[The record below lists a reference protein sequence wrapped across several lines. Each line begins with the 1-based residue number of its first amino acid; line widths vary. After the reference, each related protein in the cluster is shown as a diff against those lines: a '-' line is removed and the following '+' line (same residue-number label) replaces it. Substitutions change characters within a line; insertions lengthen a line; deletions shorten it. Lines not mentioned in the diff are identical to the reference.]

1 MYKKQKNKN
10 VFRYLRI
17 FITKNLV
24 IAFML
29 VALIGNTQ
37 VLYLKNKYL
46 KIYKDDKSIISAM
59 AVVVKGPSEGEY
71 NYKYTVK
78 ARTGKYKNK
87 KFIVYINKKNKKLL
101 EYGDLVEIKGEYS
114 APEVARNYK
123 GFDYSQYLKTLNIYG
138 TIKVEEAKIIN
149 KNQLSPILISINN
162 IKEKMID
169 NANRNMPKR
178 TANLLLGILIGER
191 DNIQEDII
199 ESFRT
204 ANLSHILAVSGAHT
218 SYIILGITYLI
229 SKSKTPK
236 RIGYIITI
244 IILLIFIIITGASYS
259 VVRACIMAI
268 VVIGA
273 KICYRKE
280 NFFTSICISL
290 IIILIQNPFA
300 INDIGLKLSFMG
312 TAGIVIFNKSITN
325 FFIKLKIKQK
335 IAEALSV
342 TFSAQLMIMPITILN
357 FNTISLTFFIS
368 NILASPLLGIIIIF
382 GFISIFIS
390 SILNP
395 ISKILFLILHIF
407 LELLILVSKVTEKI
421 PGSSILVKTPNILFA
436 IVYYI
441 LILFFNYFFVIK
453 QNPTRRFHKKII
465 KIITIKNIKNTVK
478 VIVVVFLIMLLLTRI
493 VRIINPTLKIYFID
507 VGQGDS
513 TLIVTPKNKKILID
527 GGEGKTNVLFQY
539 LLDRRIN
546 KIDYIII
553 SHFDSDH
560 CNGLIEIIEKMRVE
574 NIVMSK
580 QSKESEEYKKILEII
595 KQKNIKVSSV
605 KAEDKIIIEK
615 NLYIKIL
622 NPAEKFE
629 FQDLNNNAIVAK
641 LVYKNF
647 SMLFTGDIE
656 KAEES
661 LAKKY
666 KNELKSTILKVAH
679 HGSKTS
685 TSEEFLKYVEPQIA
699 LIGVGK
705 NNEFGHPNQIT
716 IERLKSIRSQNI

>member
-1 MYKKQKNKN
+1 
-10 VFRYLRI
+10 
-17 FITKNLV
+17 
-24 IAFML
+24 ML

-46 KIYKDDKSIISAM
+46 EIYKDDKSIISAT
-59 AVVVKGPSEGEY
+59 AVVIKGPSEGEY

-101 EYGDLVEIKGEYS
+101 EYGDLIEIKGEYS
-114 APEVARNYK
+114 APEVARSYK

-138 TIKVEEAKIIN
+138 TIKVEESKIIN

-244 IILLIFIIITGASYS
+244 INLLIFIIITGASYS

-395 ISKILFLILHIF
+395 ISKVLFLILHIF

-465 KIITIKNIKNTVK
+465 KIITIKKIKNGFK
-478 VIVVVFLIMLLLTRI
+478 VIAVVFLIMLLLTRI

-615 NLYIKIL
+615 NLYTKIL

-656 KAEES
+656 KAEEN

-699 LIGVGK
+699 LIGVGE
-705 NNEFGHPNQIT
+705 NNKFGHPNQIT
-716 IERLKSIRSQNI
+716 IEKLKNIRSQNI

>member
-1 MYKKQKNKN
+1 
-10 VFRYLRI
+10 
-17 FITKNLV
+17 
-24 IAFML
+24 ML

-46 KIYKDDKSIISAM
+46 EIYKDDKSIISAT
-59 AVVVKGPSEGEY
+59 AVVIKGPSEGEY

-101 EYGDLVEIKGEYS
+101 EYGDLIEIKGEYS

-138 TIKVEEAKIIN
+138 TIKVEESKIIN

-244 IILLIFIIITGASYS
+244 INLLIFIIITGASYS

-465 KIITIKNIKNTVK
+465 KIITIKNIKNAFK
-478 VIVVVFLIMLLLTRI
+478 VIAVVFLIILLLTRI

-539 LLDRRIN
+539 VLDRRIN

-615 NLYIKIL
+615 NLYTKIL

-656 KAEES
+656 KAEEN

-699 LIGVGK
+699 LIGVGE
-705 NNEFGHPNQIT
+705 NNKFGHPNQIT
-716 IERLKSIRSQNI
+716 IEKLKNIRSQNI

>member
-1 MYKKQKNKN
+1 
-10 VFRYLRI
+10 
-17 FITKNLV
+17 
-24 IAFML
+24 ML

-46 KIYKDDKSIISAM
+46 EIYKDDKSIISAT
-59 AVVVKGPSEGEY
+59 AVVIKGPSEGEY

-101 EYGDLVEIKGEYS
+101 EYGDLIEIKGEYS

-138 TIKVEEAKIIN
+138 TIKVEESKIIN

-244 IILLIFIIITGASYS
+244 INLLIFIIITGASYS

-335 IAEALSV
+335 IAEVLSV

-453 QNPTRRFHKKII
+453 QNPTRIFHKKII
-465 KIITIKNIKNTVK
+465 KIITIKNIKNAFK
-478 VIVVVFLIMLLLTRI
+478 VIAVVFLIMLLLTRI

-580 QSKESEEYKKILEII
+580 QSKESGEYKKILEII

-615 NLYIKIL
+615 NLYTKIL

-656 KAEES
+656 KAEEN

-699 LIGVGK
+699 LIGVGE
-705 NNEFGHPNQIT
+705 NNKFGHPNQIT
-716 IERLKSIRSQNI
+716 IEKLKNIRSQNI

>member
-1 MYKKQKNKN
+1 
-10 VFRYLRI
+10 
-17 FITKNLV
+17 
-24 IAFML
+24 ML

-46 KIYKDDKSIISAM
+46 EIYKDDKNIISAT
-59 AVVVKGPSEGEY
+59 AVVIKGPSEGEY

-101 EYGDLVEIKGEYS
+101 EYGDLIEIKGEYS

-138 TIKVEEAKIIN
+138 TIKVEESKIIN

-244 IILLIFIIITGASYS
+244 INLLIFIIITGASYS

-465 KIITIKNIKNTVK
+465 KIITIKNIKNAFK
-478 VIVVVFLIMLLLTRI
+478 VIAVVFLIILLLTRI

-615 NLYIKIL
+615 NLYTKIL

-656 KAEES
+656 KAEEN

-685 TSEEFLKYVEPQIA
+685 TSEEFLKYIEPQIA
-699 LIGVGK
+699 LIGVGE
-705 NNEFGHPNQIT
+705 NNKFGHPNQIT
-716 IERLKSIRSQNI
+716 IEKLKNIRSQNI

>member
-1 MYKKQKNKN
+1 
-10 VFRYLRI
+10 
-17 FITKNLV
+17 
-24 IAFML
+24 ML

-46 KIYKDDKSIISAM
+46 EIYKDDKSIISAT
-59 AVVVKGPSEGEY
+59 AVVIKGPSEGEY

-101 EYGDLVEIKGEYS
+101 EYGDLIEIKGEYS

-138 TIKVEEAKIIN
+138 TIKVEESKIIN

-244 IILLIFIIITGASYS
+244 INLLIFIIITGASYS

-441 LILFFNYFFVIK
+441 LILLFNYFFVIK

-465 KIITIKNIKNTVK
+465 KIITIKNIKNAFK
-478 VIVVVFLIMLLLTRI
+478 VIAVVFLIMLLLTRI

-615 NLYIKIL
+615 NLYTKIL

-656 KAEES
+656 KAEEN

-685 TSEEFLKYVEPQIA
+685 TSEKFLKYVEPQIA
-699 LIGVGK
+699 LIGVGE
-705 NNEFGHPNQIT
+705 NNKFGHPNQIT
-716 IERLKSIRSQNI
+716 IEKLKNIRSQNI

>member
-1 MYKKQKNKN
+1 
-10 VFRYLRI
+10 
-17 FITKNLV
+17 
-24 IAFML
+24 ML

-46 KIYKDDKSIISAM
+46 EIYKDDKSIISAT
-59 AVVVKGPSEGEY
+59 AVVIKGPSEGEY

-101 EYGDLVEIKGEYS
+101 EYGDLIKIKGEYS

-138 TIKVEEAKIIN
+138 TIKVEESKIIN

-244 IILLIFIIITGASYS
+244 INLLIFIIITGASYS

-615 NLYIKIL
+615 NLYTKIL

-656 KAEES
+656 KAEEN

-699 LIGVGK
+699 LIGVGE
-705 NNEFGHPNQIT
+705 NNKFGHPNQIT
-716 IERLKSIRSQNI
+716 IEKLKNIRSQNI

>member
-1 MYKKQKNKN
+1 
-10 VFRYLRI
+10 
-17 FITKNLV
+17 
-24 IAFML
+24 ML

-46 KIYKDDKSIISAM
+46 EIYKDDKSIISAT
-59 AVVVKGPSEGEY
+59 AVVIKGPSEGEY

-101 EYGDLVEIKGEYS
+101 EYGNLIEIKGEYS

-138 TIKVEEAKIIN
+138 TIKVEESKIIN

-229 SKSKTPK
+229 SKSKRPK

-244 IILLIFIIITGASYS
+244 INLLIFIIITGASYS

-421 PGSSILVKTPNILFA
+421 PGSSILVRTPNILFA

-465 KIITIKNIKNTVK
+465 KIITIKNIKNAFK
-478 VIVVVFLIMLLLTRI
+478 VIAVVFLIMLLLTRI

-656 KAEES
+656 KAEEN

-699 LIGVGK
+699 LIGVGE
-705 NNEFGHPNQIT
+705 NNKFGHPNQIT
-716 IERLKSIRSQNI
+716 IEKLKNIRSQNI

>member
-1 MYKKQKNKN
+1 
-10 VFRYLRI
+10 
-17 FITKNLV
+17 
-24 IAFML
+24 ML

-46 KIYKDDKSIISAM
+46 EIYKDDKNIISAT
-59 AVVVKGPSEGEY
+59 AVVIKGPSEGEY

-101 EYGDLVEIKGEYS
+101 EYGDLIEIKGEYS

-138 TIKVEEAKIIN
+138 TIKVEESKIIN

-244 IILLIFIIITGASYS
+244 INLLIFIIITGASYS

-395 ISKILFLILHIF
+395 ISKILFLIIHIF

-465 KIITIKNIKNTVK
+465 KIITIKNIKNAFK
-478 VIVVVFLIMLLLTRI
+478 VIAVVFLIILLLTRI

-615 NLYIKIL
+615 NLYTKIL

-656 KAEES
+656 KAEEN

-699 LIGVGK
+699 LIGVGE
-705 NNEFGHPNQIT
+705 NNKFGHPNQIT
-716 IERLKSIRSQNI
+716 IEKLKNIRSQNI

>member
-1 MYKKQKNKN
+1 
-10 VFRYLRI
+10 
-17 FITKNLV
+17 
-24 IAFML
+24 ML
-29 VALIGNTQ
+29 VALIGNSQ

-244 IILLIFIIITGASYS
+244 IILLIFIMITGASYS

-527 GGEGKTNVLFQY
+527 GGEEKTNVLFQY

-595 KQKNIKVSSV
+595 KHKNIKVSSV

-705 NNEFGHPNQIT
+705 NNKFGHPNQIT

>member
-1 MYKKQKNKN
+1 
-10 VFRYLRI
+10 
-17 FITKNLV
+17 
-24 IAFML
+24 ML

-46 KIYKDDKSIISAM
+46 EIYKDDKSIISAT
-59 AVVVKGPSEGEY
+59 AVVIKGPSEGEY

-101 EYGDLVEIKGEYS
+101 EYGDLIEIKGEYS

-244 IILLIFIIITGASYS
+244 INLLIFIIITGASYS

-465 KIITIKNIKNTVK
+465 KIITIKNIKNAFK
-478 VIVVVFLIMLLLTRI
+478 VIAVVFLIILLLTRI

-615 NLYIKIL
+615 NLYTKIL

-656 KAEES
+656 KAEEN

-699 LIGVGK
+699 LIGVGE
-705 NNEFGHPNQIT
+705 NNKFGHPNQIT
-716 IERLKSIRSQNI
+716 IEKLKNIRSQNI

>member
-1 MYKKQKNKN
+1 
-10 VFRYLRI
+10 
-17 FITKNLV
+17 
-24 IAFML
+24 ML

-46 KIYKDDKSIISAM
+46 EIYKDDKSIISAT
-59 AVVVKGPSEGEY
+59 AVVIKGPSEGEY

-101 EYGDLVEIKGEYS
+101 EYGDLIEIKGEYS

-138 TIKVEEAKIIN
+138 TIKVEESKIIN

-244 IILLIFIIITGASYS
+244 INLLIFIIITGASYS

-465 KIITIKNIKNTVK
+465 KIITIKNIKNAFK
-478 VIVVVFLIMLLLTRI
+478 VIAVVFLIMLLLTRI

-615 NLYIKIL
+615 NLYTKIL

-647 SMLFTGDIE
+647 NMLFTGDIE
-656 KAEES
+656 KAEEN

-699 LIGVGK
+699 LIGVGE
-705 NNEFGHPNQIT
+705 NNKFGHPNQIT
-716 IERLKSIRSQNI
+716 IEKLKNIRSQNI

>member
-1 MYKKQKNKN
+1 
-10 VFRYLRI
+10 
-17 FITKNLV
+17 
-24 IAFML
+24 ML

-46 KIYKDDKSIISAM
+46 EIYKDDKSIISAT
-59 AVVVKGPSEGEY
+59 AVVIKGPSEGEY

-101 EYGDLVEIKGEYS
+101 EYGDLIEIKGEYY

-138 TIKVEEAKIIN
+138 TIKVEESKIIN

-244 IILLIFIIITGASYS
+244 INLLIFIIITGASYS

-335 IAEALSV
+335 IAEVLSV

-465 KIITIKNIKNTVK
+465 KIITIKNIKNAFK
-478 VIVVVFLIMLLLTRI
+478 VIAVVFLIMLLLTRI

-615 NLYIKIL
+615 NLYTKIL

-656 KAEES
+656 KAEEN

-699 LIGVGK
+699 LIGVGE
-705 NNEFGHPNQIT
+705 NNKFGHPNQIT
-716 IERLKSIRSQNI
+716 IEKLKNIRSQNI

>member
-1 MYKKQKNKN
+1 
-10 VFRYLRI
+10 
-17 FITKNLV
+17 
-24 IAFML
+24 ML

-46 KIYKDDKSIISAM
+46 EIYKDDKSIISAT
-59 AVVVKGPSEGEY
+59 AVVIKGPSEGEY

-101 EYGDLVEIKGEYS
+101 EYGDLIEIKGEYS

-138 TIKVEEAKIIN
+138 TIKVEESKIIN

-244 IILLIFIIITGASYS
+244 INLLIFIIITGASYS

-465 KIITIKNIKNTVK
+465 KIITIKNIKNAFK
-478 VIVVVFLIMLLLTRI
+478 VIAVVFLIMLLLTRI

-527 GGEGKTNVLFQY
+527 GGEGKSNVLFQY

-560 CNGLIEIIEKMRVE
+560 CYWLIEIIEKMRVE

-615 NLYIKIL
+615 NLYTKIL

-656 KAEES
+656 KAEEN

-699 LIGVGK
+699 LIGVGE
-705 NNEFGHPNQIT
+705 NNKFGHPNQIT
-716 IERLKSIRSQNI
+716 IEKLKNIRSQNI

>member
-1 MYKKQKNKN
+1 
-10 VFRYLRI
+10 
-17 FITKNLV
+17 
-24 IAFML
+24 ML

-46 KIYKDDKSIISAM
+46 EIYKDDKSIISAT
-59 AVVVKGPSEGEY
+59 AVVIKGPSEGEY

-101 EYGDLVEIKGEYS
+101 EYGDLIEIKGEYS

-138 TIKVEEAKIIN
+138 TIKVEESKIIN

-244 IILLIFIIITGASYS
+244 INLLIFIIITGASYS

-465 KIITIKNIKNTVK
+465 KIITIKNIKNGFK
-478 VIVVVFLIMLLLTRI
+478 VIAVVFLIMLLLTRI

-615 NLYIKIL
+615 NLYTKIL

-656 KAEES
+656 KAEEN

-699 LIGVGK
+699 LIGVGE
-705 NNEFGHPNQIT
+705 NNKFGHPNQIT
-716 IERLKSIRSQNI
+716 IEKLKNIRSQNI

>member
-1 MYKKQKNKN
+1 
-10 VFRYLRI
+10 
-17 FITKNLV
+17 
-24 IAFML
+24 ML

-46 KIYKDDKSIISAM
+46 EIYKDDKSIISAT
-59 AVVVKGPSEGEY
+59 AVVIKGPSEGEY

-78 ARTGKYKNK
+78 ARIGKYKNK

-101 EYGDLVEIKGEYS
+101 EYGDLIEIKGEYS

-138 TIKVEEAKIIN
+138 TIKVEESKIIN

-244 IILLIFIIITGASYS
+244 INLLIFIIITGASYS

-395 ISKILFLILHIF
+395 ISKVLFLILHIF

-465 KIITIKNIKNTVK
+465 KIITIKNIKNAFK
-478 VIVVVFLIMLLLTRI
+478 VIAVVFLIMLLLTRI

-615 NLYIKIL
+615 NLYTKIL

-641 LVYKNF
+641 LVYKDF

-656 KAEES
+656 KAEEN

-699 LIGVGK
+699 LIGVGE
-705 NNEFGHPNQIT
+705 NNKFGHPNQIT
-716 IERLKSIRSQNI
+716 IEKLKNIRSQNI

>member
-1 MYKKQKNKN
+1 
-10 VFRYLRI
+10 
-17 FITKNLV
+17 
-24 IAFML
+24 ML

-46 KIYKDDKSIISAM
+46 EIYKDDKSIISAT
-59 AVVVKGPSEGEY
+59 AVVIKGPSEGEY

-101 EYGDLVEIKGEYS
+101 EYGDLIEIKGEYS

-138 TIKVEEAKIIN
+138 TIKVEESEIIN

-244 IILLIFIIITGASYS
+244 INLLIFIIITGASYS

-465 KIITIKNIKNTVK
+465 KIITIKNIKNAFK
-478 VIVVVFLIMLLLTRI
+478 VIAVVFLIMLLLTRI

-615 NLYIKIL
+615 NLYTKIL

-656 KAEES
+656 KAEEN

-699 LIGVGK
+699 LIGVGE
-705 NNEFGHPNQIT
+705 NNKFGHPNQIT
-716 IERLKSIRSQNI
+716 IEKLKNIRSQNI

>member
-1 MYKKQKNKN
+1 
-10 VFRYLRI
+10 
-17 FITKNLV
+17 
-24 IAFML
+24 ML

-37 VLYLKNKYL
+37 VLYFKNKYL
-46 KIYKDDKSIISAM
+46 EIYKDDKSIISAT
-59 AVVVKGPSEGEY
+59 AVVIKGPSEGEY

-101 EYGDLVEIKGEYS
+101 EYGDLIEIKGEYS
-114 APEVARNYK
+114 APEVARSYK

-138 TIKVEEAKIIN
+138 TIKVEESKIIN

-244 IILLIFIIITGASYS
+244 INLLIFIIITGASYS

-395 ISKILFLILHIF
+395 ISKVLFLILHIF

-465 KIITIKNIKNTVK
+465 KIITIKNIKNGFK
-478 VIVVVFLIMLLLTRI
+478 VIAVVFLIMLLLTRI

-615 NLYIKIL
+615 NLYTKIL

-656 KAEES
+656 KAEEN

-699 LIGVGK
+699 LIGVGE
-705 NNEFGHPNQIT
+705 NNKFGHPNQIT
-716 IERLKSIRSQNI
+716 IEKLKNIRSQNI

>member
-1 MYKKQKNKN
+1 
-10 VFRYLRI
+10 
-17 FITKNLV
+17 
-24 IAFML
+24 ML

-101 EYGDLVEIKGEYS
+101 EYGDLVKIKGEYS

-300 INDIGLKLSFMG
+300 INDIGVKLSFMG

-493 VRIINPTLKIYFID
+493 VRIINPTFKIYFID

-705 NNEFGHPNQIT
+705 NNKFGHPNQIT
-716 IERLKSIRSQNI
+716 IEKLKNIRSQNI

>member
-1 MYKKQKNKN
+1 
-10 VFRYLRI
+10 
-17 FITKNLV
+17 
-24 IAFML
+24 ML

-46 KIYKDDKSIISAM
+46 EIYKDDKSIISAT
-59 AVVVKGPSEGEY
+59 AVVIKGPSEGEY

-101 EYGDLVEIKGEYS
+101 EYGDLIKIKGEYS

-138 TIKVEEAKIIN
+138 TIKVEESKIIN

-244 IILLIFIIITGASYS
+244 INLLIFIIITGASYS

-395 ISKILFLILHIF
+395 ISKVLFLILHIF

-465 KIITIKNIKNTVK
+465 KIITIKNIKNGFK
-478 VIVVVFLIMLLLTRI
+478 VIAVVFLIMLLLTRI

-615 NLYIKIL
+615 NLYTKIL

-656 KAEES
+656 KAEEN

-685 TSEEFLKYVEPQIA
+685 TSEGFLKYVEPQIA
-699 LIGVGK
+699 LIGVGE
-705 NNEFGHPNQIT
+705 NNKFGHPNQIT
-716 IERLKSIRSQNI
+716 IEKLKNIRS

>member
-1 MYKKQKNKN
+1 
-10 VFRYLRI
+10 
-17 FITKNLV
+17 
-24 IAFML
+24 ML

-101 EYGDLVEIKGEYS
+101 EYGDLIEIKGEYS

-138 TIKVEEAKIIN
+138 TIKVEESKIIN

-244 IILLIFIIITGASYS
+244 INLLIFIIITGASYS

-421 PGSSILVKTPNILFA
+421 PGSSILVRTPNILFA

-465 KIITIKNIKNTVK
+465 KIITIKNIKNAFK
-478 VIVVVFLIMLLLTRI
+478 VIAVVFLIMLLLTRI

-615 NLYIKIL
+615 NLYTKIL

-656 KAEES
+656 KAEEN

-699 LIGVGK
+699 LIGVGE
-705 NNEFGHPNQIT
+705 NNKFGHPNQIT
-716 IERLKSIRSQNI
+716 IEKLKNIRSQNI

>member
-1 MYKKQKNKN
+1 M
-10 VFRYLRI
+10 
-17 FITKNLV
+17 
-24 IAFML
+24 
-29 VALIGNTQ
+29 GNTQ

-46 KIYKDDKSIISAM
+46 EIYKDDKSIISAT
-59 AVVVKGPSEGEY
+59 AVVIKGPSEGEY

-101 EYGDLVEIKGEYS
+101 EYGNLIEIKGEYS

-138 TIKVEEAKIIN
+138 TIKVEESKIIN

-169 NANRNMPKR
+169 NANKNMPKR

-244 IILLIFIIITGASYS
+244 INLLIFIIITGASYS

-357 FNTISLTFFIS
+357 FNIISLTFFIS

-421 PGSSILVKTPNILFA
+421 PGSSILVRTPNILFA

-465 KIITIKNIKNTVK
+465 KIITIKNIKNAFK
-478 VIVVVFLIMLLLTRI
+478 VIAVVFLIMLLLTRI

-507 VGQGDS
+507 IGQGDS

-580 QSKESEEYKKILEII
+580 QSKESQEYKKILEII
-595 KQKNIKVSSV
+595 KQKNIKVSTV

-656 KAEES
+656 KAEEN

-699 LIGVGK
+699 LIGVGE
-705 NNEFGHPNQIT
+705 NNKFGHPNQIT
-716 IERLKSIRSQNI
+716 IEKLKNIRSQNI

>member
-1 MYKKQKNKN
+1 
-10 VFRYLRI
+10 
-17 FITKNLV
+17 
-24 IAFML
+24 ML

-46 KIYKDDKSIISAM
+46 EIYKDDKSIISAT
-59 AVVVKGPSEGEY
+59 AVVIKGPSEGEY

-101 EYGDLVEIKGEYS
+101 EYGDLIEIKGEYS

-138 TIKVEEAKIIN
+138 TIKVEESKIIN

-244 IILLIFIIITGASYS
+244 INLLIFIIITGASYS

-312 TAGIVIFNKSITN
+312 TAGIVIFNKSITI

-465 KIITIKNIKNTVK
+465 KIITIKNIKNAFK
-478 VIVVVFLIMLLLTRI
+478 VIAVVFLIILLLTRI

-605 KAEDKIIIEK
+605 KEEDKIIIEK
-615 NLYIKIL
+615 NLYTKIL

-656 KAEES
+656 KAEEN

-699 LIGVGK
+699 LIGVGE
-705 NNEFGHPNQIT
+705 NNKFGHPNQIT
-716 IERLKSIRSQNI
+716 IEKLKNIRSQNI

>member
-1 MYKKQKNKN
+1 
-10 VFRYLRI
+10 
-17 FITKNLV
+17 
-24 IAFML
+24 ML

-46 KIYKDDKSIISAM
+46 EIYKDDKSIISAT
-59 AVVVKGPSEGEY
+59 AVVIKGPSEGEY

-101 EYGDLVEIKGEYS
+101 EYGNLIEIKGEYS

-138 TIKVEEAKIIN
+138 TIKVEESKIIN

-244 IILLIFIIITGASYS
+244 INLLIFIIITGASYS

-357 FNTISLTFFIS
+357 FNIISLTFFIS

-465 KIITIKNIKNTVK
+465 KIITIKNIKNAFK
-478 VIVVVFLIMLLLTRI
+478 VIAVVFLIMLLLTRI

-656 KAEES
+656 KAEEN

-699 LIGVGK
+699 LIGVGE
-705 NNEFGHPNQIT
+705 NNKFGHPNQIT
-716 IERLKSIRSQNI
+716 IEKLKNIRSQNI

>member
-1 MYKKQKNKN
+1 
-10 VFRYLRI
+10 
-17 FITKNLV
+17 
-24 IAFML
+24 ML

-46 KIYKDDKSIISAM
+46 EIYKDDKSIISAT
-59 AVVVKGPSEGEY
+59 AVVIKGPSEGEY

-101 EYGDLVEIKGEYS
+101 EYGDLIEIKGEYS

-138 TIKVEEAKIIN
+138 TIKVEESKIIN

-244 IILLIFIIITGASYS
+244 INLLIFIIITGASYS

-395 ISKILFLILHIF
+395 ISKVLFLILHIF

-465 KIITIKNIKNTVK
+465 KIITIKNIKNAFK
-478 VIVVVFLIMLLLTRI
+478 VIAVVFLIMLLLTRI

-507 VGQGDS
+507 VGQVDS

-615 NLYIKIL
+615 NLYTKIL

-641 LVYKNF
+641 LVYKDF

-656 KAEES
+656 KAEEN

-699 LIGVGK
+699 LIGVGE
-705 NNEFGHPNQIT
+705 NNKFGHPNQIT
-716 IERLKSIRSQNI
+716 IEKLKNIRSQNI

>member
-1 MYKKQKNKN
+1 
-10 VFRYLRI
+10 
-17 FITKNLV
+17 
-24 IAFML
+24 ML

-244 IILLIFIIITGASYS
+244 INLLIFIIITGASYS

-493 VRIINPTLKIYFID
+493 VRIINPTFKIYFID

-580 QSKESEEYKKILEII
+580 QSRESEEYKKILEII

-699 LIGVGK
+699 LIGVGE
-705 NNEFGHPNQIT
+705 NNKFGHPNQIT
-716 IERLKSIRSQNI
+716 IEKLKNIRSQNI

>member
-1 MYKKQKNKN
+1 
-10 VFRYLRI
+10 
-17 FITKNLV
+17 
-24 IAFML
+24 ML

-46 KIYKDDKSIISAM
+46 EIYKDDKSIISAT
-59 AVVVKGPSEGEY
+59 AVVIKGPSEGEY

-101 EYGDLVEIKGEYS
+101 EYGDLIEIKGEYS

-138 TIKVEEAKIIN
+138 TIKVEESKIIN

-244 IILLIFIIITGASYS
+244 INLLIFIIITGASYS

-312 TAGIVIFNKSITN
+312 TAGIVILNKSITN

-357 FNTISLTFFIS
+357 FNIISLTFFIS

-421 PGSSILVKTPNILFA
+421 PGSSILVRTPNILFA

-465 KIITIKNIKNTVK
+465 KIITIKNIKNAFK
-478 VIVVVFLIMLLLTRI
+478 VIAVVFLIMLLLTRI

-656 KAEES
+656 KAEEN

-699 LIGVGK
+699 LIGVGE
-705 NNEFGHPNQIT
+705 NNKFGHPNQIT
-716 IERLKSIRSQNI
+716 IEKLKNIRSQNI

>member
-1 MYKKQKNKN
+1 
-10 VFRYLRI
+10 
-17 FITKNLV
+17 
-24 IAFML
+24 ML

-46 KIYKDDKSIISAM
+46 KIHKDDKSIISAM

-478 VIVVVFLIMLLLTRI
+478 AIAVVFLIMLLLTRI

-699 LIGVGK
+699 LIGVGE
-705 NNEFGHPNQIT
+705 NNKFGHPNQIT

>member
-1 MYKKQKNKN
+1 
-10 VFRYLRI
+10 
-17 FITKNLV
+17 
-24 IAFML
+24 ML

-493 VRIINPTLKIYFID
+493 VRIINPTFKIYFID

-580 QSKESEEYKKILEII
+580 QSRESEEYKKILEII

-699 LIGVGK
+699 LIGVGE
-705 NNEFGHPNQIT
+705 NNKFGHPNQIT
-716 IERLKSIRSQNI
+716 IEKLKNIRSQNI

>member
-1 MYKKQKNKN
+1 
-10 VFRYLRI
+10 
-17 FITKNLV
+17 
-24 IAFML
+24 ML

-87 KFIVYINKKNKKLL
+87 KFIVYINKKNKRLL

-162 IKEKMID
+162 IKEKVID

-244 IILLIFIIITGASYS
+244 IILLIFIMITGASYS

-605 KAEDKIIIEK
+605 KAEDKMIIEK

-705 NNEFGHPNQIT
+705 NNKFGHPNQIT

>member
-1 MYKKQKNKN
+1 
-10 VFRYLRI
+10 
-17 FITKNLV
+17 
-24 IAFML
+24 ML

-46 KIYKDDKSIISAM
+46 EIYKDDKSIISAT
-59 AVVVKGPSEGEY
+59 AVVIKGPSEGEY

-101 EYGDLVEIKGEYS
+101 EYGDLIEIKGEYS

-138 TIKVEEAKIIN
+138 TIKVEESEIIN

-244 IILLIFIIITGASYS
+244 INLLIFIIITGASYS

-465 KIITIKNIKNTVK
+465 KIITIKNIKNAFK
-478 VIVVVFLIMLLLTRI
+478 VIAVVFLIILLLTRI

-615 NLYIKIL
+615 NLYTKIL

-656 KAEES
+656 KAEEN

-699 LIGVGK
+699 LIGVGE
-705 NNEFGHPNQIT
+705 NNKFGHPNQIT
-716 IERLKSIRSQNI
+716 IEKLKDIRSQNI

>member
-1 MYKKQKNKN
+1 
-10 VFRYLRI
+10 
-17 FITKNLV
+17 
-24 IAFML
+24 ML

-101 EYGDLVEIKGEYS
+101 EYGDLIEIKGEYS

-138 TIKVEEAKIIN
+138 TIKVEESKIIN

-527 GGEGKTNVLFQY
+527 GGEEKTNVLFQY

>member
-1 MYKKQKNKN
+1 
-10 VFRYLRI
+10 
-17 FITKNLV
+17 
-24 IAFML
+24 ML

-46 KIYKDDKSIISAM
+46 EIYKDDKSIISAT
-59 AVVVKGPSEGEY
+59 AVVIKGPSEGEY

-101 EYGDLVEIKGEYS
+101 EYGDLIKIKGEYS

-138 TIKVEEAKIIN
+138 TIKVEESKIIN

-244 IILLIFIIITGASYS
+244 INLLIFIIITGASYS

-465 KIITIKNIKNTVK
+465 KIITIKNIKNGFK
-478 VIVVVFLIMLLLTRI
+478 VIAVVFLIILLLTRI

-580 QSKESEEYKKILEII
+580 QSKESEEYKKILESI

-656 KAEES
+656 KAEEN

-699 LIGVGK
+699 LIGVGE
-705 NNEFGHPNQIT
+705 NNKFGHPNQIT
-716 IERLKSIRSQNI
+716 IEKLKNIRSQNI

>member
-1 MYKKQKNKN
+1 
-10 VFRYLRI
+10 
-17 FITKNLV
+17 
-24 IAFML
+24 ML

-46 KIYKDDKSIISAM
+46 EIYKDDKSIISAT
-59 AVVVKGPSEGEY
+59 AVVIKGPSEGEY

-101 EYGDLVEIKGEYS
+101 EYGDLIEIKGEYS

-138 TIKVEEAKIIN
+138 TIKVEESKIIN

-244 IILLIFIIITGASYS
+244 INLLIFIIITGASYS

-465 KIITIKNIKNTVK
+465 KIITIKNIKNAFK
-478 VIVVVFLIMLLLTRI
+478 VIAVVFLIILLLTRI

-527 GGEGKTNVLFQY
+527 GGAGKTNVLFQY

-615 NLYIKIL
+615 NLYTKIL

-656 KAEES
+656 KAEEN

-685 TSEEFLKYVEPQIA
+685 TSEKFLKYVEPQIA
-699 LIGVGK
+699 LIGVGE
-705 NNEFGHPNQIT
+705 NNKFGHPNQIT
-716 IERLKSIRSQNI
+716 IEKLKNIRSQNI

>member
-1 MYKKQKNKN
+1 
-10 VFRYLRI
+10 
-17 FITKNLV
+17 
-24 IAFML
+24 ML

-244 IILLIFIIITGASYS
+244 IILLIFIIITDASYS

-312 TAGIVIFNKSITN
+312 TAGIIIFNKSITN

-615 NLYIKIL
+615 NLYTKIL

-656 KAEES
+656 KAEEN

-699 LIGVGK
+699 LIGVGE
-705 NNEFGHPNQIT
+705 NNKFGHPNQIT
-716 IERLKSIRSQNI
+716 IEKLKDIRSQNI

>member
-1 MYKKQKNKN
+1 
-10 VFRYLRI
+10 
-17 FITKNLV
+17 
-24 IAFML
+24 ML

-46 KIYKDDKSIISAM
+46 EIYKDDKSIISAT
-59 AVVVKGPSEGEY
+59 AVVIKGPSEGEY

-101 EYGDLVEIKGEYS
+101 EYGDLIEIKGEYS

-138 TIKVEEAKIIN
+138 TIKVEESKIIN

-244 IILLIFIIITGASYS
+244 INLLIFIIITGASYS

-395 ISKILFLILHIF
+395 ISKVLFLILHIF

-465 KIITIKNIKNTVK
+465 KIITIKNIKNAFK
-478 VIVVVFLIMLLLTRI
+478 VIAVVFLIMLLLTRI

-615 NLYIKIL
+615 NLYTKIL

-641 LVYKNF
+641 LVYKDF

-656 KAEES
+656 KAEEN

-699 LIGVGK
+699 LIGVGE
-705 NNEFGHPNQIT
+705 NNKFGHPNQIT
-716 IERLKSIRSQNI
+716 IEKLKNIRSQNI